1 MPFPSRGLSA
11 RQPLT
16 HTKLRACQLR
26 HCRGLLSPVGALK
39 IRSCSPDE
47 ARKALNCSIGAPRV
61 TPSPNIYYF
70 SCSVTYLSHTHT
82 CLFFTLVSNRQKAT
96 QNIVKENIL
105 FSTFYRGAQ
114 IASTN
119 LSVQIWQ
126 YKFGNLC
133 QTGNFVLALYWQY
146 KEVHCKKKV
155 IAARKL
161 KHIVPSLPLKN
172 EKRKK
177 KIEFFLDIPAPFI
190 FFFHLLMFR
199 GSCAGVITLVF
210 SFDFIGSRMGPP
222 PAPERGRVQVE
233 CFWPL
238 SCFSFFLV

>member
-11 RQPLT
+11 RQLLT

-114 IASTN
+114 IASTKRCIAKRR
-119 LSVQIWQ
+119 LLLH
-126 YKFGNLC
+126 GNS
-133 QTGNFVLALYWQY
+133 NILYQVY
-146 KEVHCKKKV
+146 HSRMTKKKEN
-155 IAARKL
+155 R
-161 KHIVPSLPLKN
+161 
-172 EKRKK
+172 
-177 KIEFFLDIPAPFI
+177 
-190 FFFHLLMFR
+190 
-199 GSCAGVITLVF
+199 VF
-210 SFDFIGSRMGPP
+210 S
-222 PAPERGRVQVE
+222 
-233 CFWPL
+233 
-238 SCFSFFLV
+238 